1 MTSIPNISGSVVAA
15 NNSNIAGLVNINLD
29 VSLLRFST
37 PPKEFSTIGPAL
49 SLNRR
54 KEAEGGEQ
62 HKVACRLGFLFND
75 IVPKTP
81 KLIKAFGTRVS
92 DILRRPGVNPQ
103 GTNGDG
109 PFRDFVGADGTS
121 IWAAATSMSASLSVY
136 LLACMLARAW
146 DAKQATAIW
155 VELVHERKRQVQAQL
170 EQDSIVNPY
179 THMAAMQDF
188 HRPDLARW
196 DASARSW
203 LRRADQCTVFQHT
216 QFKLVVDNIRLPF
229 LDSGTTFDKVTQAWI
244 RSMEVL
250 ETLLGNEP
258 QVAFDRSVL
267 LAISSWHLYP
277 NLLVFQEE
285 ATNVS
290 FSDEL
295 FPALGVLSLGFEY
308 HPRSR
313 DVQNSKAQ
321 GSGPGIATRWS
332 LALSHLRYYGSP
344 VQVRSD
350 ENQGERATI
359 DEMWLCCLGAILR
372 QWEVSISN
380 LEASVQWFQEIGDL
394 LQPKEESEKTVL
406 SWLSK
411 LCRAASTIS
420 SQHDT
425 KRQDRM
431 RFVRFGWRKNT
442 QLLGNQKVLRPPFF
456 GLCNPDVLGSLSKKD
471 GTEIGFEFFR
481 RLAQRLNL
489 SPEHAVICRSK
500 EDDNLNKAFEWATIS
515 PVLAG
520 LDDPSQLDE
529 DGSTLLRNA
538 RWIYAEDREG
548 QSIRSIELQQRQT
561 SIHRLGE
568 RCHIIYDPEH
578 VPRKEKVTWNSRGSE
593 LVHAGLR
600 VWERPPLLF
609 AEDGQPAQFVE
620 LQFIATRDISAGFRM
635 FVRKEAYEHRLNDL
649 ESQINH
655 AIMAVNLQESLQWL
669 EAEGSSFDIVGFLI
683 GFVQVSSPRRTPN
696 CAYLTKFM
704 ALGPGTF
711 IPT

>member
-1 MTSIPNISGSVVAA
+1 MASIPNFSGSIIAA
-15 NNSNIAGLVNINLD
+15 NNQNVAGLVNFNID
-29 VSLLRFST
+29 VSLVRCNA
-37 PPKEFSTIGPAL
+37 PEEFSTIGPAL

-54 KEAEGGEQ
+54 NEAEGGQQ
-62 HKVACRLGFLFND
+62 HKLACRLGFLFND
-75 IVPKTP
+75 IVPQTP

-103 GTNGDG
+103 GTNEDG

-146 DAKQATAIW
+146 DAKEATAIW

-170 EQDSIVNPY
+170 EQNSIVNPY

-188 HRPDLARW
+188 NRPDLAKW

-216 QFKLVVDNIRLPF
+216 QFKLVIDNIRLPF

-285 ATNVS
+285 ATNVA
-290 FSDEL
+290 FSDDL

-308 HPRSR
+308 HARSR
-313 DVQNSKAQ
+313 DLHNGKAQ
-321 GSGPGIATRWS
+321 DSGLGMATRWS

-350 ENQGERATI
+350 ENQRERATI
-359 DEMWLCCLGAILR
+359 DEIWLTCLGAILR

-380 LEASVQWFQEIGDL
+380 LEASVQWFQKVGDL
-394 LQPKEESEKTVL
+394 LHPVEESEKTAL
-406 SWLSK
+406 SWLSE
-411 LCRAASTIS
+411 LCRAAGTIS
-420 SQHDT
+420 SQDDT

-431 RFVRFGWRKNT
+431 RFVKFGWRKDT
-442 QLLGNQKVLRPPFF
+442 QLLSYQKVLRPPFF
-456 GLCNPDVLGSLSKKD
+456 GLCNPDVLCALSKRE

-481 RLAQRLNL
+481 SVAQRLNL
-489 SPEHAVICRSK
+489 PAEHAIICRSK
-500 EDDNLNKAFEWATIS
+500 EDDNLIEAYEWATIS
-515 PVLAG
+515 PVQAG
-520 LDDPSQLDE
+520 LDGPSQLDK
-529 DGSTLLRNA
+529 DDSRLLRNA
-538 RWIYAEDREG
+538 RWLYAENSGGRTV
-548 QSIRSIELQQRQT
+548 RSSELQQRQS
-561 SIHRLGE
+561 SIQQRGE
-568 RCHIIYDPEH
+568 RCHIISDSKHIPHKKKASWESRDSRDSEI
-578 VPRKEKVTWNSRGSE
+578 VP
-593 LVHAGLR
+593 AGLR
-600 VWERPPLLF
+600 VWENPPLLF
-609 AEDGQPAQFVE
+609 SRDGKSAQFIE
-620 LQFIATRDISAGFRM
+620 LLYIPMPDSSAGFHM
-635 FVRKEAYEHRLNDL
+635 FVLKEAYEHKLNDL
-649 ESQINH
+649 KSQMNRD
-655 AIMAVNLQESLQWL
+655 AMAVDVQESLKWL
-669 EAEGSSFDIVGFLI
+669 EIEGSSFDIVGFLM
-683 GFVQVSSPRRTPN
+683 GFVEVSRPRV
-696 CAYLTKFM
+696 
-704 ALGPGTF
+704 ALVYIF
-711 IPT
+711 

>member
-1 MTSIPNISGSVVAA
+1 MTSIPNFSGSIIAA
-15 NNSNIAGLVNINLD
+15 NNQNVAGLVNFNLD
-29 VSLLRFST
+29 VSLVRCNA
-37 PPKEFSTIGPAL
+37 PKEFSTIGPAL

-54 KEAEGGEQ
+54 NEAEGGQQ
-62 HKVACRLGFLFND
+62 HKLARRLGFLFND
-75 IVPKTP
+75 IVPQTP

-103 GTNGDG
+103 GTNEDG

-146 DAKQATAIW
+146 DAKEATAIW

-170 EQDSIVNPY
+170 EQNSIVNPY

-188 HRPDLARW
+188 NRPDLAKW

-203 LRRADQCTVFQHT
+203 LRRADQCTVFQRT
-216 QFKLVVDNIRLPF
+216 QFKLVIDNVRLPF
-229 LDSGTTFDKVTQAWI
+229 LDSGTTFDKVTRAWI

-285 ATNVS
+285 ATSVS

-308 HPRSR
+308 HPPNR
-313 DVQNSKAQ
+313 DLKNGKAQ
-321 GSGPGIATRWS
+321 DQGLSMATRWS
-332 LALSHLRYYGSP
+332 LALSHLRYYGDA

-359 DEMWLCCLGAILR
+359 DEMWLTCLGAILR

-380 LEASVQWFQEIGDL
+380 LEASVQWFQKIGDL
-394 LQPKEESEKTVL
+394 LHPIEESEKTVL

-411 LCRAASTIS
+411 LCRAAATIS
-420 SQHDT
+420 SQHQT

-431 RFVRFGWRKNT
+431 RYVRFGWRKDT
-442 QLLGNQKVLRPPFF
+442 QLLGAQKVLRPPFF
-456 GLCNPDVLGSLSKKD
+456 GLCNPDVLHSLSKKD

-481 RLAQRLNL
+481 RVAQRLNL
-489 SPEHAVICRSK
+489 TPENAIICRSK
-500 EDDNLNKAFEWATIS
+500 DDDNSNEAYEWATVG
-515 PVLAG
+515 PVQAG
-520 LDDPSQLDE
+520 LDGPSQPDE
-529 DGSTLLRNA
+529 DGSTPLRNA
-538 RWIYAEDREG
+538 RWLYAEDREG
-548 QSIRSIELQQRQT
+548 RTIQNEDLQQRQ
-561 SIHRLGE
+561 IRIQQLGE
-568 RCHIIYDPEH
+568 RCHIIHNPKHIPHKKKATWDSKDS
-578 VPRKEKVTWNSRGSE
+578 KESE
-593 LVHAGLR
+593 SISAGLR
-600 VWERPPLLF
+600 FWKNPPLLF
-609 AEDGQPAQFVE
+609 AEDGQSAQFVE
-620 LQFIATRDISAGFRM
+620 LQFIPMPDKSAGFSL
-635 FVRKEAYEHRLNDL
+635 FVLRKAYEHKINDL
-649 ESQINH
+649 KSQMF
-655 AIMAVNLQESLQWL
+655 ATAMATDIQESLKWL
-669 EAEGSSFDIVGFLI
+669 ETEGSSFDIVGYLMGFL
-683 GFVQVSSPRRTPN
+683 QVSRS
-696 CAYLTKFM
+696 
-704 ALGPGTF
+704 
-711 IPT
+711 